1 VATIRRYTM
10 LYTTKVNGIALDI
23 YYDCITTT
31 DGYGTGDSP
40 TLYEIEF
47 NSIET
52 QNDSVCLISILSES
66 VLNEIEEE
74 IIRFESGK

>member
-1 VATIRRYTM
+1 M
-10 LYTTKVNGIALDI
+10 LHTTEIHGVKLDV
-23 YYDCITTT
+23 YYDCLKTT

-52 QNDSVCLISILSES
+52 QGDSVCLISILSDS
-66 VLNEIEEE
+66 VLDEIEEE
-74 IIRFESGK
+74 IIRFESGN

>member
-1 VATIRRYTM
+1 M
-10 LYTTKVNGIALDI
+10 LYTTEIHGVKLDV
-23 YYDCITTT
+23 YYDCLKTT

-52 QNDSVCLISILSES
+52 ANDSYNLMS
-66 VLNEIEEE
+66 VLSDDVLDTLEDE
-74 IIRFESGK
+74 IIAYEASK

>member
-1 VATIRRYTM
+1 M
-10 LYTTKVNGIALDI
+10 LITTQINGINLDV
-23 YYDCITTT
+23 YYDCIKTT

-52 QNDSVCLISILSES
+52 QGDSVCLISILSDS
-66 VLNEIEEE
+66 VLDEIEEKV
-74 IIRFESGK
+74 IRYESGK

>member
-1 VATIRRYTM
+1 M
-10 LYTTKVNGIALDI
+10 LITTQINGINLDV
-23 YYDCITTT
+23 YYDCIKTT

-52 QNDSVCLISILSES
+52 QGDSVCLISILSDS
-66 VLNEIEEE
+66 ILDEIEEKV
-74 IIRFESGK
+74 IRYESGK

>member
-1 VATIRRYTM
+1 M
-10 LYTTKVNGIALDI
+10 LYTTKVNNVHFDC
-23 YYDCITTT
+23 YYDCLRTT

-52 QNDSVCLISILSES
+52 ANDSYNLWS
-66 VLNEIEEE
+66 VLSQDVLDKLVDE
-74 IIRFESGK
+74 IIAYEASK